1 MNEQNIW
8 REAAAGNVN
17 QVINLSIS
25 IGIDAV
31 DQWGWTPLHWA
42 CKKNHP
48 LLVTELL
55 RSGANP
61 SITDLVCLIFKLNS
75 FFSSSVWKYAS
86 ADRNGRGTS

>member
-1 MNEQNIW
+1 MCWEDRCIERFGSLCFEREMNDRNIW

-17 QVINLSIS
+17 QVIHLSRS
-25 IGIDAV
+25 VGVDAV

-55 RSGANP
+55 RSRANP
-61 SITDLVCLIFKLNS
+61 TILDLV
-75 FFSSSVWKYAS
+75 
-86 ADRNGRGTS
+86 